1 MKKVSLIIPSL
12 RGGGAE
18 RVMLNLA
25 NNLTSKGY
33 IVDLVLFKKE
43 GEYINRIN
51 DDVNIVNLF
60 SKRTVWAIYPLIKYL
75 KKHKPEVVLS
85 AMMYVNICVLVASQ
99 LSRVK
104 AKVIISEHSTY
115 TASLKHNRTW
125 KSSIINLLAR
135 FLYKKS
141 DNIVCVSKGVAD
153 DLKSK
158 LRLNESAVK
167 VIYNPVVTDSLLAEK
182 DLAPQGDFFNSDEN
196 YILSVGRFVVAKDFV
211 NLIKAYSVT
220 HSKNDYKLVILGEG
234 PLRDEL
240 QTLIFELGLK
250 DKVVLPGF
258 VENPYSWMR
267 KANLFVMSS
276 VYEGLSNVLIEAL
289 ACGCKVVSTDCP
301 SGPNEILEGGKWGRL
316 VPVSNYE
323 LLAKAID
330 EALDDYDSLDP
341 LKRAMFFT
349 DKNSV
354 SDYISLIES

>member
-1 MKKVSLIIPSL
+1 MKKISLIIPSL

-25 NNLTSKGY
+25 NSLTSKGY

-43 GEYINRIN
+43 GVYLNKIDSN
-51 DDVNIVNLF
+51 VNVVDLS
-60 SKRTVWAIYPLIKYL
+60 SKRMLLALYPLTKYL
-75 KKHKPEVVLS
+75 TKHKPEVVLS
-85 AMMYVNICVLVASQ
+85 AMTHVNVCTIIASW

-104 AKVIISEHSTY
+104 AKLIISEHTTY
-115 TASLKHNRTW
+115 TASAKHAGTW
-125 KSSIINLLAR
+125 KNFIINLLVR
-135 FLYKKS
+135 SLYKKS

-153 DLKSK
+153 DLKDK
-158 LRLNESAVK
+158 LELNESAVK
-167 VIYNPVVTDSLLAEK
+167 VIYNPVVTDNLLAEK

-196 YILSVGRFVVAKDFV
+196 YILSVGSFVVAKDFV

-234 PLRDEL
+234 PLRGEL
-240 QTLIFELGLK
+240 QSLIFELGLK
-250 DKVVLPGF
+250 DKVILPGF

-276 VYEGLSNVLIEAL
+276 VYEGLPNVLIEAL

-316 VPVSNYE
+316 VPVSNHE